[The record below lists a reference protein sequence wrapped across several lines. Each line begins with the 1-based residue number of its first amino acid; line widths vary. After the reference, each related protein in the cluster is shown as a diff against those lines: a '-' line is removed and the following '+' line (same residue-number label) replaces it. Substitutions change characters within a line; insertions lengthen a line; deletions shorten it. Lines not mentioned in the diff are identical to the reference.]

1 MRQLFAVLLAIAC
14 IPILLKRKIPVGP
27 TLLLAGILAGGT
39 AGILPAAILEAFTDV
54 FTSQASLSSVL
65 IVIEIGML
73 SYLMNCYG
81 ILMKAERALR
91 ILVPNPRAIIML
103 LPTMVGALQAPGG
116 AALSAPFV
124 NNLGKEMGL
133 SKAQRSNINMIA
145 RHVLMLLLPF
155 STNMLIVH
163 DLVPDL
169 SIPKLAVLNLGFV
182 VLMQGAGYFFLL
194 RHSQPIDMPKAAAAE
209 RLDALGRLLFALSPI
224 YLVIILKAAF
234 NIPYTLA
241 LIFSMLV
248 VFFMSDKEDFLK
260 RLKCSF
266 NRNTA
271 LMIVGIYFFQNIVG
285 RMAEMLELFSRLIGG
300 QTGWAFLAL
309 VALVG
314 TVFGLSTGLMYL
326 AVGILIPIA
335 ASLPYT
341 SESAR
346 LIALSYTFCWSFLGY
361 FFSPIHLC
369 QLLTD
374 QEVGCT
380 VGERYHNYL
389 PFMVVLPAITVLLYF
404 LYHLILP

>member
-1 MRQLFAVLLAIAC
+1 MRQLIAVLLAIAC
-14 IPILLKRKIPVGP
+14 IPVLLKRKIAVGP
-27 TLLLAGILAGGT
+27 TLLLAGILAGGL

-54 FTSQASLSSVL
+54 FTNRASLSSVL

-81 ILMKAERALR
+81 ILKEAETALR

-103 LPTMVGALQAPGG
+103 MPTMVGALQAPGG

-133 SKAQRSNINMIA
+133 SKAQRANINMIA

-169 SIPKLAVLNLGFV
+169 SIPGLAALNLGFV
-182 VLMQGAGYFFLL
+182 VLMQASGYFFLL
-194 RHSQPIDMPKAAAAE
+194 RSSQPIDMPKSAPPE
-209 RLDALGRLLFALSPI
+209 RLKALGRLLFALAPI
-224 YLVIILKAAF
+224 YLVIMLKAIF
-234 NIPYTLA
+234 NIPYTAA
-241 LIFSMLV
+241 LIFSMLA
-248 VFFMSDKEDFLK
+248 VFFMSNKEDFRR
-260 RLKCSF
+260 RLIASF

-271 LMIVGIYFFQNIVG
+271 MMIVGIYFFQNIVG
-285 RMAEMLELFSRLIGG
+285 GMDEMLELFRRLIGG

-309 VALVG
+309 VALAG
-314 TVFGLSTGLMYL
+314 TVFGLATGLMYL
-326 AVGILIPIA
+326 SVGILIPIA
-335 ASLPYT
+335 ASLPYA
-341 SESAR
+341 SEGAR

-361 FFSPIHLC
+361 YFSPIHLC

-380 VGERYHNYL
+380 VGERYRNYL
-389 PFMVVLPAITVLLYF
+389 PFMVVLPAITVMLYF
-404 LYHLILP
+404 VYHLILP

>member
-1 MRQLFAVLLAIAC
+1 MRQLIAVLLAIAC
-14 IPILLKRKIPVGP
+14 IPVLLKRKIAVGP
-27 TLLLAGILAGGT
+27 TLLLAGILAGGL

-54 FTSQASLSSVL
+54 FTSRASLSSVL

-81 ILMKAERALR
+81 ILKEAETALR

-103 LPTMVGALQAPGG
+103 MPTMVGALQAPGG

-133 SKAQRSNINMIA
+133 SKAQRANINMIA

-163 DLVPDL
+163 DLMPDL
-169 SIPKLAVLNLGFV
+169 SIPGLAALNLGFV
-182 VLMQGAGYFFLL
+182 VLMQASGYFFLL
-194 RHSQPIDMPKAAAAE
+194 RSSQPIDMPKAAPPE
-209 RLDALGRLLFALSPI
+209 RLKALGRLLFALAPI
-224 YLVIILKAAF
+224 YLVIMLKAIF
-234 NIPYTLA
+234 NIPYTAA
-241 LIFSMLV
+241 LIFSMLA
-248 VFFMSDKEDFLK
+248 VFFMSNKEDFRR
-260 RLKCSF
+260 RLIASF

-271 LMIVGIYFFQNIVG
+271 MMIVGIYFFQNIVG
-285 RMAEMLELFSRLIGG
+285 GMDEMLELFRRLIGG

-309 VALVG
+309 VALAG
-314 TVFGLSTGLMYL
+314 TVFGLATGLMYL
-326 AVGILIPIA
+326 SVGILIPIA
-335 ASLPYT
+335 ASLPYA

-361 FFSPIHLC
+361 YFSPIHLC

-380 VGERYHNYL
+380 VGERYRNYL
-389 PFMVVLPAITVLLYF
+389 PFMVVLPAITVMLYF
-404 LYHLILP
+404 VYHLILP